1 MAGSRVCAILMSAS
15 INLRPSSLSPTL
27 LTRVYFCLFSH
38 STLTKTLKHVYGQ
51 HGVKKG
57 LYRGLSLNYIRCVP
71 SQAVAFTTYEFMKQ
85 VLHLN

>member
-1 MAGSRVCAILMSAS
+1 MCL
-15 INLRPSSLSPTL
+15 LSPG
-27 LTRVYFCLFSH
+27 
-38 STLTKTLKHVYGQ
+38 STLSKTLRYVYQ
-51 HGVKKG
+51 EYGVQKG